1 MFRSDKILN
10 PEEAQLS
17 LITAVSH
24 IKQSCQFQKE
34 NNREGDRGK
43 PEKPEQEMS
52 LRLRLGGGEG
62 RPQPIH
68 LLNQHAPSIA

>member
-24 IKQSCQFQKE
+24 IKQSCQFRKE

-43 PEKPEQEMS
+43 PEKPEKEMS
-52 LRLRLGGGEG
+52 LGWGWGWGLGWGD
-62 RPQPIH
+62 PSPYTCSTST
-68 LLNQHAPSIA
+68 LLP